1 MFGSRSSKL
10 SKSLAYPERLRLPVS
25 GPERQADYRLT
36 GVLVHAGASVNMGHY
51 YSYVRAPNG
60 LWCAWPVVVVF
71 FPGGMPC
78 TPLFW
83 RSLYVYRD
91 YSVVVGRPPCMP
103 LFWRSL
109 YRRRRIV

>member
-10 SKSLAYPERLRLPVS
+10 SKGITYPERLRLPVS

-60 LWCAWPVVVVF
+60 LWCVVLRALHWLIRPICVA
-71 FPGGMPC
+71 FPR
-78 TPLFW
+78 TAT
-83 RSLYVYRD
+83 
-91 YSVVVGRPPCMP
+91 GRFDRTERLCNPNRTAHRPQ
-103 LFWRSL
+103 
-109 YRRRRIV
+109 V